1 MATEMGEY
9 LVGAYLQLEQQ
20 CDVVSF
26 NVRPPGGGL
35 KGLQELDVV
44 GLNFKTNTAYLCEVA
59 THIRGLGY
67 GNYEVSARRVEG
79 KYQRQREYAKT
90 YLQNFQQHHFMLWS
104 PIVPKGPLTEALAGI
119 EGLELII
126 NGAYRDCV
134 DQLRQRAKAE
144 RNDTGNPFFRSLQ
157 ILECLRK

>member
-1 MATEMGEY
+1 MATEVGEHQ
-9 LVGAYLQLEQQ
+9 VGAYLQLEQQ

-44 GLNFKTNTAYLCEVA
+44 GLSFKTNTAYLCEVV

-67 GNYEVSARRVEG
+67 GNYEVSARRIEG

-90 YLQNFQQHHFMLWS
+90 
-104 PIVPKGPLTEALAGI
+104 
-119 EGLELII
+119 
-126 NGAYRDCV
+126 
-134 DQLRQRAKAE
+134 
-144 RNDTGNPFFRSLQ
+144 
-157 ILECLRK
+157 